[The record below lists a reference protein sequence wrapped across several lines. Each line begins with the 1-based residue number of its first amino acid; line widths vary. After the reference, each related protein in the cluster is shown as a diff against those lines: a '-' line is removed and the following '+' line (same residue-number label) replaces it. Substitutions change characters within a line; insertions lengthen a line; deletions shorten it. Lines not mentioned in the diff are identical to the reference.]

1 MNVTFQSSLCSG
13 YANCGHGLA
22 CLFGACVNFTMV
34 LMYQKIL
41 RENSDGIYFRNA

>member
-13 YANCGHGLA
+13 YANYGHGLA
-22 CLFGACVNFTMV
+22 WLFGACVNFTMV

-41 RENSDGIYFRNA
+41 RENSDRI